1 MKKKPILSLLIFAT
15 LLLFSV
21 SCSSD
26 DPEQENE
33 EELITTL
40 NLTFTNVADAND
52 VVTASSRDLDGVGG
66 NPAQVTNPALTQGVT
81 YTVTV
86 EFLNES
92 ETPVEDIT
100 EEVEEEAEEHQV
112 FFTAGGNLTMTHTYG
127 DMDSDNNPIGLTNT
141 IAIDAN
147 SGSGTLQVALIHE
160 PDKAASGV
168 SSGNIANAGGE
179 TDIEVTFTVTV
190 N

>member
-1 MKKKPILSLLIFAT
+1 MKNKSFLNLFLFAT
-15 LLLFSV
+15 LLLFAF

-26 DPEQENE
+26 DPEQVNE

-40 NLTFTNVADAND
+40 RLTFTNTMDAND
-52 VVTASSRDLDGVGG
+52 VITASFRDIDGVGG
-66 NPAQVTNPALTQGVT
+66 DPAEVTDPTLSQGAT
-81 YTVTV
+81 YSVTV

-92 ETPVEDIT
+92 ETPTEDVT
-100 EEVEEEAEEHQV
+100 EEVQREAEEHQV
-112 FFTAGGNLTMTHTYG
+112 FFIAGGNLTMTHTYG
-127 DMDSDNNPIGLTNT
+127 DMDGNNRPIGLSNT

-147 SGSGTLQVALIHE
+147 SGSGTLQVTLRHE
-160 PDKAASGV
+160 PDKSASGV
-168 SSGNIANAGGE
+168 SSGSITNAGGE